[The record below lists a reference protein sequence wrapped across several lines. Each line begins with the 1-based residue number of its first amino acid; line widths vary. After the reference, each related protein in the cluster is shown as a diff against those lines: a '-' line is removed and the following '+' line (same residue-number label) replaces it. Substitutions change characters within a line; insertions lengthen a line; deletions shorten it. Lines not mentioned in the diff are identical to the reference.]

1 MAPSSSVV
9 PILKTERLILRG
21 HTADDLDASLG
32 LWADPLV
39 TRHIGGKPST
49 REEVWWRL
57 LRYVGHWELFGFGF
71 WCVLERGTGRFVG
84 EVGLANF
91 ERDISPPIDAVET
104 GWVMA
109 SWAHGRGFA
118 TEGMRAVLAFA
129 DQKLPGKPTACLID
143 PPNQASIHVAHKLGY
158 EERRQ
163 ATYHGSPIIVFGRG

>member
-1 MAPSSSVV
+1 MI
-9 PILKTERLILRG
+9 PILETERLTLRG
-21 HTADDLDASLG
+21 HTADDLSACAA
-32 LWADPLV
+32 LWSDPEVVRYIGNV
-39 TRHIGGKPST
+39 TST
-49 REEVWWRL
+49 REQAWARL

-71 WCVLERGTGRFVG
+71 WCVFERRTGRFVG

-104 GWVMA
+104 GWVLA

-129 DQKLPGKPTACLID
+129 DQKLPDKPTACLID

-163 ATYHGSPIIVFGRG
+163 ATYHGSPILVFGRG